1 MEALILSCGTGGG
14 HNTAA
19 QAAAEEWKR
28 RGHSAVFLDPYQLVG
43 DRTAVL
49 VGNLYI
55 KLVQKAPWLFGL
67 VYSLGQAYRRLPF
80 RSPVYWANG
89 KVARY
94 MEEFLDKHHF
104 DVIIMTHIFPAQILA
119 NLKRRGRKLPKT
131 ILIATDYT
139 CIPFMEE
146 SDCDYYIAPSPELVE
161 EFCSYG
167 IPRERILP
175 YGIPVRQAFLHSLSQ
190 EEAREKLGLDQN
202 RRYLLLSGGSIGAGK
217 MAVSV
222 LTLQRYLR
230 EHPECSLI
238 IICGNNEALHRR
250 LSRLYAGH
258 SQMKLIKST
267 PDMAWY
273 MKACDVFITKPGGLS
288 STEAA
293 VAGVPLIHMPPI
305 PGCETKNVAFFSS
318 HAMSAAVRSPR
329 KELLPLLERF
339 RDPDETL
346 EMRQAQS
353 RFVNRQAAKQLCD
366 LMEASEPPLPQEA
379 FLPCES
385 T

>member
-14 HNTAA
+14 HNT
-19 QAAAEEWKR
+19 
-28 RGHSAVFLDPYQLVG
+28 GHSAVFLDPYQLVG

-119 NLKRRGRKLPKT
+119 NLKRRGRKLPRT

-329 KELLPLLERF
+329 KELIPLLERF
-339 RDPDETL
+339 RDPGETL
-346 EMRQAQS
+346 EMRQAQG

-366 LMEASEPPLPQEA
+366 LMEASQPPLPQEA